1 MSLSRRQFV
10 ARSAAATAALP
21 FLAPL
26 ASASP
31 LATPP
36 RWAAP
41 ASGRAE
47 FTDIRRGVGA
57 FTDRGGTI
65 GYLKTDDALVA
76 VDTQF
81 PESAQTFLDGLRD
94 GSARRLDVLVNTHH
108 HGDHTAGNAVLAP
121 VADLHVAHEAV
132 PGLQRARA
140 VGSDGYATQRYA
152 DETFRETWR
161 ADLGDEVLALH
172 YFGPAHTCGDAVVHF
187 ERADVVHMGDL
198 VFNRRQPFIDRAGG
212 ASVEAWGTL
221 LETVHGRFSDETVFV
236 FGHAGDARL
245 PRRRPPRHR
254 ASGGRRRDG
263 GRHRG
268 PPHSGLRGLG
278 RDARARRRAHHRRVR
293 RRLRPPAA
301 PSRRSMLRR
310 SPDAASSPPR
320 MLPLP
325 DAVAADLPDLIT
337 RALAEDLGTGDVTTE
352 ATIPEGTRATARFL
366 LKEDGVVAGLAVAE
380 RVFEAVDP
388 ELQVTWTAA
397 DGDRLTAGTVF
408 GTVAGRARSI
418 LVAERLALNLMQR
431 MGGVATAAARMA
443 EKAAP
448 ATVLDTRK
456 TVPGLRMLDKWAVAL
471 GGAQNHRVGLY
482 DMVLVKDN
490 HIAAAGGIRQAIE
503 AVGRHTEAAG
513 LDVPVEVE
521 ARTLDEVDAVLAAVA
536 DGARVDRVLLDN
548 MARRTPDGLD
558 VSVLEEAVR
567 RVGNAIQ
574 TEASGNVTLDTVGR
588 IGATGVDFISSGAL
602 THSVTALDV
611 SLKIGL
617 EPG

>member
-1 MSLSRRQFV
+1 
-10 ARSAAATAALP
+10 
-21 FLAPL
+21 
-26 ASASP
+26 
-31 LATPP
+31 
-36 RWAAP
+36 
-41 ASGRAE
+41 
-47 FTDIRRGVGA
+47 
-57 FTDRGGTI
+57 
-65 GYLKTDDALVA
+65 
-76 VDTQF
+76 
-81 PESAQTFLDGLRD
+81 
-94 GSARRLDVLVNTHH
+94 
-108 HGDHTAGNAVLAP
+108 
-121 VADLHVAHEAV
+121 
-132 PGLQRARA
+132 
-140 VGSDGYATQRYA
+140 
-152 DETFRETWR
+152 
-161 ADLGDEVLALH
+161 
-172 YFGPAHTCGDAVVHF
+172 
-187 ERADVVHMGDL
+187 
-198 VFNRRQPFIDRAGG
+198 
-212 ASVEAWGTL
+212 
-221 LETVHGRFSDETVFV
+221 
-236 FGHAGDARL
+236 
-245 PRRRPPRHR
+245 
-254 ASGGRRRDG
+254 
-263 GRHRG
+263 
-268 PPHSGLRGLG
+268 
-278 RDARARRRAHHRRVR
+278 
-293 RRLRPPAA
+293 
-301 PSRRSMLRR
+301 
-310 SPDAASSPPR
+310 

-325 DAVAADLPDLIT
+325 DAVAADLPDLID

-388 ELQVTWTAA
+388 ALEVTWTAA

-408 GTVAGRARSI
+408 GTVVGRARSI

-443 EKAAP
+443 EAAAP

-521 ARTLDEVDAVLAAVA
+521 ARTLDEVDAVLAAVRE
-536 DGARVDRVLLDN
+536 GARVDRVLLDN

-567 RVGNAIQ
+567 RVGDAIQ
-574 TEASGNVTLDTVGR
+574 TEASGNVTLDTVGQ

-602 THSVTALDV
+602 THSVVALDV